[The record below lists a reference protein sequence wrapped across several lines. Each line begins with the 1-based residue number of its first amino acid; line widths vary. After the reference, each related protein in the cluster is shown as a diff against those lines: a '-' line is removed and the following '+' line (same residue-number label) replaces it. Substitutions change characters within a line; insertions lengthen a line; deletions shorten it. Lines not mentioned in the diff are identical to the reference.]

1 MYGIY
6 AKISKI
12 TSKEDG
18 KFENIIASKVIY
30 YTNNEKWLL
39 RKNDLIKLIK
49 YASPWL
55 DYYVKIVKRKKL
67 YNLWFGLSHQSP

>member
-6 AKISKI
+6 AKRSKI

-18 KFENIIASKVIY
+18 KFENIKVSKVIY
-30 YTNNEKWLL
+30 FTNNEVWL
-39 RKNDLIKLIK
+39 RIKYLIKLIK

>member
-18 KFENIIASKVIY
+18 KFENIKVSKVIY
-30 YTNNEKWLL
+30 FTNNE
-39 RKNDLIKLIK
+39 
-49 YASPWL
+49 
-55 DYYVKIVKRKKL
+55 V
-67 YNLWFGLSHQSP
+67 